1 MAKRLSNLA
10 KAVLIV
16 LASLLVVF
24 VIAGITDI
32 RVTLDAMRNISFSWI
47 IGIFSIAFFDWLA
60 EALTV
65 WLFARSYRAK
75 VSLIYLFKNTLVGRF
90 FSAITPFSTGG
101 QPAQIAFLGKRGVEY
116 GQATAMLLSRFL
128 FYQIVVTGASVFG
141 LIRAYSMFAKRISNL
156 ALLAFFG
163 FALNGFV
170 LFLLL
175 LFTLNKSLAE
185 KTISKISKFFVSLRI
200 VKRKELFQQKLF
212 EQTRLFHDCMT
223 QSAKNPLISVLALLV
238 ALLEVVAKISVTYFT
253 ARSLNI
259 ASSYFDVAMTQLVVF
274 LVASFVPTPGATG
287 ASEGVYTLFFKFLF
301 GPKTVAALL
310 VWRFFTYYLNIIVG
324 GLATAHELGQ
334 LKTEKS

>member
-1 MAKRLSNLA
+1 
-10 KAVLIV
+10 
-16 LASLLVVF
+16 
-24 VIAGITDI
+24 
-32 RVTLDAMRNISFSWI
+32 
-47 IGIFSIAFFDWLA
+47 
-60 EALTV
+60 
-65 WLFARSYRAK
+65 
-75 VSLIYLFKNTLVGRF
+75 
-90 FSAITPFSTGG
+90 
-101 QPAQIAFLGKRGVEY
+101 
-116 GQATAMLLSRFL
+116 
-128 FYQIVVTGASVFG
+128 
-141 LIRAYSMFAKRISNL
+141 MFAKRISNL

-170 LFLLL
+170 LFLLF

-200 VKRKELFQQKLF
+200 VRRKELFQQKLF

-223 QSAKNPLISVLALLV
+223 QSAKNPLISVLALLM
-238 ALLEVVAKISVTYFT
+238 ALLEVVAKISVTYFV

-259 ASSYFDVAMTQLVVF
+259 ASSYFDIAMTQLVVF

>member
-1 MAKRLSNLA
+1 MAKKLSNLT
-10 KAVLIV
+10 KATLIL
-16 LASLLVVF
+16 LASLLIVF
-24 VIAGITDI
+24 LIAGFTDL
-32 RVTLDAMRNISFSWI
+32 RATLDAMKRISFEWI
-47 IGIFSIAFFDWLA
+47 FAILLLVLFDWFS
-60 EALTV
+60 ETLTV
-65 WLFARSYRAK
+65 WLFARSYKAK

-116 GQATAMLLSRFL
+116 GQATAMLVSRFL

-141 LIRAYSMFAKRISNL
+141 LLRAYSMFAKRISNL

-170 LFLLL
+170 LFLLF
-175 LFTLNKSLAE
+175 LFTLNRSLAE
-185 KTISKISKFFVSLRI
+185 KTISKVSKLFVSLRI
-200 VKRKELFQQKLF
+200 VKRKELFQQKLL

-223 QSAKNPLISVLALLV
+223 QSAKNPLITFLALLM
-238 ALLEVVAKISVTYFT
+238 ALLEVVAKISVTYFV

-334 LKTEKS
+334 MKNEKS

>member
-1 MAKRLSNLA
+1 MAKKLSNLT
-10 KAVLIV
+10 KATLIL
-16 LASLLVVF
+16 LASLLIVF
-24 VIAGITDI
+24 LIAGFTDL
-32 RVTLDAMRNISFSWI
+32 RATLDAMKRISFEWI
-47 IGIFSIAFFDWLA
+47 FAILLLVLFDWFS
-60 EALTV
+60 ETLTV
-65 WLFARSYRAK
+65 WLFARSYKAK

-116 GQATAMLLSRFL
+116 GQATAMLVSRFL

-141 LIRAYSMFAKRISNL
+141 LLRAYSMFAKRISNL

-170 LFLLL
+170 LFLLF
-175 LFTLNKSLAE
+175 LFTLNRSLAE
-185 KTISKISKFFVSLRI
+185 KTISKVSKLFVSLRI
-200 VKRKELFQQKLF
+200 VKRKELFQQKLL

-223 QSAKNPLISVLALLV
+223 QSAKNPLISVLALLM
-238 ALLEVVAKISVTYFT
+238 ALLEVVAKISVTYFV

-259 ASSYFDVAMTQLVVF
+259 TSSYFNVAMTQLVVF

-324 GLATAHELGQ
+324 GLTTAHELGWM
-334 LKTEKS
+334 KNKKS

>member
-1 MAKRLSNLA
+1 MAKKLSNLT
-10 KAVLIV
+10 KATLIL
-16 LASLLVVF
+16 LASLLIVF
-24 VIAGITDI
+24 LIAGFTDL
-32 RVTLDAMRNISFSWI
+32 RATLDAMKRISFEWI
-47 IGIFSIAFFDWLA
+47 FAILLLVLFDWFS
-60 EALTV
+60 ETLTV
-65 WLFARSYRAK
+65 WLFARSYKAK

-116 GQATAMLLSRFL
+116 GQATAMLVSRFL

-141 LIRAYSMFAKRISNL
+141 LMRAYSMFAKRISNL

-170 LFLLL
+170 LFLLF
-175 LFTLNKSLAE
+175 LFTLNRSLVE
-185 KTISKISKFFVSLRI
+185 KTISKVSKLFVSLRI
-200 VKRKELFQQKLF
+200 VKRKELFQQKLL

-223 QSAKNPLISVLALLV
+223 QYAKNPLISVLALLM
-238 ALLEVVAKISVTYFT
+238 ALLEVVAKISVTYFV

-259 ASSYFDVAMTQLVVF
+259 TSSYFNVAMTQLVVF

-287 ASEGVYTLFFKFLF
+287 ASEGVYTLFFKYLF
-301 GPKTVAALL
+301 GSKTVAALL

-324 GLATAHELGQ
+324 GLTTAHELGRM
-334 LKTEKS
+334 KTEKS